1 MSATE
6 TSQPTAAPEPLPA
19 KEAQRSRKEEG
30 ALRPPK
36 TKDDSNEITGRLVGY
51 MTQDGGN
58 SMFAAGIVIRF
69 ISVAFLTTIPF
80 LTGQAINTMSSAGGT
95 TSTLEKWL
103 LAILGA
109 LLAYFVTTVIAERF
123 FARLATNGLANLQRG
138 LFDHLQTLS
147 LNFFDRQ
154 PLGQLMSRVTNDTEA
169 VALFYETAVAAVI
182 RSLFQLVL
190 IIGVMFVMDWQ
201 LTLAALLVVPI
212 MMLTS
217 SVLGRTAL
225 PAFAKL
231 QDELGNLS
239 AFQEETI
246 AGHKVIISNRRQD
259 FAIEGDKEHAGKVFD
274 TGSRA
279 FFAALLQFPVTQ
291 TLSMI
296 MVVVVLVVGGLLTA
310 SGSMSVG
317 EVIAFVGYAGLLA
330 SPLSE
335 IANLVTTTMN
345 GVAGGR
351 RIFLLIDEKPQIVDA
366 PDSKAFEFD
375 GGRVEFRDVDFS
387 YIPGRQILHHNS
399 FVAEP
404 GQMIGIC
411 GPTGAGKSTIIN
423 ILTRYYDITNGAILI
438 DGQDLTHLSMGSL
451 REQVG
456 TVLQEAFLFSD
467 TVLNNLL
474 YARKDATPD
483 DVIAAAK
490 QANAHEFIE
499 RLPQGYDTV
508 MTERGANLSQGQR
521 QMITIA
527 RAMVANPKILV
538 LDEATSNVDTRTEK
552 LIQQGLRRLM
562 SGRTSFVIAHRLST
576 IRSADKIL
584 VVDGGRIVEQ
594 GTHSELIALQG
605 AYASLYLSQFKG
617 RGPAA
622 DGRDGSSR
630 SPGTTFAS
638 T

>member
-1 MSATE
+1 MSTD
-6 TSQPTAAPEPLPA
+6 
-19 KEAQRSRKEEG
+19 KGK
-30 ALRPPK
+30 LRPPK
-36 TKDDSNEITGRLVGY
+36 EKSDSNKIISRLVSY
-51 MTQDGGN
+51 MT
-58 SMFAAGIVIRF
+58 AGQAKAKFWGAIALRF
-69 ISVAFLTTIPF
+69 VSVVALTSVPF
-80 LTGQAINTMSSAGGT
+80 LTGAAIGVMSDGNGT
-95 TSTLEKWL
+95 TEQLGKIVL
-103 LAILGA
+103 LIVGILVVY
-109 LLAYFVTTVIAERF
+109 LITSVIAERI
-123 FARLATNGLANLQRG
+123 FAQLATEGLANLQRG
-138 LFDHLQTLS
+138 LFDHVQTLS

-169 VALFYETAVAAVI
+169 VALFYETVVAAAI
-182 RSLFQLVL
+182 RSIFQIVL
-190 IIGVMFVMDWQ
+190 IIGVMFALEWR
-201 LTLAALLVVPI
+201 LTLAALMVVPV
-212 MMLTS
+212 MLLVGA
-217 SVLGRTAL
+217 VLGRIAT
-225 PAFAKL
+225 PSFTKL
-231 QDELGNLS
+231 QEDLGELSG
-239 AFQEETI
+239 FQEETI

-259 FAIEGDKEHAGKVFD
+259 FAISGHAKSAEHVFD
-274 TGSRA
+274 SGSRA

-296 MVVVVLVVGGLLTA
+296 MIVLVLVVGGLISA
-310 SGSMSVG
+310 EGGMGVG

-330 SPLSE
+330 APLSE
-335 IANLVTTTMN
+335 IANLVTTTMS

-351 RIFLLIDEKPQIVDA
+351 RIFELIDEEPQIVDA
-366 PDSKAFEFD
+366 PHAAPYEFG

-399 FVAEP
+399 FVAQP

-423 ILTRYYDITNGAILI
+423 ILTRYYDIQGGQILI
-438 DGQDLTHLSMGSL
+438 DGQDLRDMSLDSL

-467 TVLNNLL
+467 TVMNNLL
-474 YARKDATPD
+474 YARKDATVD

-499 RLPQGYDTV
+499 RLPQGYDTL

-527 RAMVANPKILV
+527 RAMVANPRILV

-552 LIQQGLRRLM
+552 LIQEGLRRLM

-576 IRSADKIL
+576 IRNADRIL

-594 GTHSELIALQG
+594 GQHDELMAARG
-605 AYASLYLSQFKG
+605 AYATLYLSQFKG

-622 DGRDGSSR
+622 GADA
-630 SPGTTFAS
+630 PTTGFAS

>member
-1 MSATE
+1 MSAE
-6 TSQPTAAPEPLPA
+6 APRREAKKDTDEPSAP
-19 KEAQRSRKEEG
+19 
-30 ALRPPK
+30 LRPP
-36 TKDDSNEITGRLVGY
+36 TPKDDTNQIIGRLTGY
-51 MTQDGGN
+51 MIKGVGKPKFVLAVVLTFF
-58 SMFAAGIVIRF
+58 SM
-69 ISVAFLTTIPF
+69 AFLTAIPF
-80 LTGQAINTMSSAGGT
+80 LIGQAVNTISDPDGSME
-95 TSTLEKWL
+95 TLGKWVFAIL
-103 LAILGA
+103 VALGLYIVLAI
-109 LLAYFVTTVIAERF
+109 IAVRL
-123 FARLATNGLANLQRG
+123 FAKLATNGLANLQRA
-138 LFDHLQTLS
+138 LFDHLQKLS

-154 PLGQLMSRVTNDTEA
+154 PIGQLLSRVTNDTEA
-169 VALFYETAVAAVI
+169 VALYFETAVAAVVQ
-182 RSLFQLVL
+182 SLLQLLLIVSMMLVL
-190 IIGVMFVMDWQ
+190 DWQ

-212 MMLTS
+212 MLIVG

-231 QDELGNLS
+231 QEELADLS

-246 AGHKVIISNRRQD
+246 TGHKVIISNRRQD
-259 FAIEGDKEHAGKVFD
+259 FAITGDEEHAAKVFR

-291 TLSMI
+291 ALSMI
-296 MVVVVLVVGGLLTA
+296 MVVIVLFVGGLLVVD
-310 SGSMSVG
+310 GSMSVG

-351 RIFLLIDEKPQIVDA
+351 QIFALLDEKPKIVDPPHA
-366 PDSKAFEFD
+366 RPYEFK
-375 GGRVEFRDVDFS
+375 GGRVEFREVDFS
-387 YIPGRQILHHNS
+387 YVPGRQILYRNS

-423 ILTRYYDITNGAILI
+423 ILTRYYDIDHGQILI
-438 DGQDLTHLSMGSL
+438 DDQNLREMSLESL

-467 TVLNNLL
+467 TVMNNLL
-474 YARKDATPD
+474 YARKDATRD
-483 DVIAAAK
+483 DAIAAARE
-490 QANAHEFIE
+490 ANAHEFIE
-499 RLPQGYDTV
+499 RLPQGYDT
-508 MTERGANLSQGQR
+508 MMIERGANLSQGQR

-552 LIQQGLRRLM
+552 LIQEGLRRLM
-562 SGRTSFVIAHRLST
+562 RGRTSFVIAHRLST
-576 IRSADKIL
+576 IRHADRIL
-584 VVDGGRIVEQ
+584 VVDGGHIVEQ
-594 GTHSELIALQG
+594 GTHDELMAQGG
-605 AYASLYLSQFKG
+605 AYQALYLSQFKG
-617 RGPAA
+617 KGP
-622 DGRDGSSR
+622 GGTGGSAT
-630 SPGTTFAS
+630 GTTFTS